1 MSVADTP
8 TENKFPT
15 QKHRPISA
23 IRWNC
28 TGSRLAT
35 VSSESK
41 YARIWSVDS
50 SGHSKD
56 PTELR
61 GHENLINNVAWEP
74 KRPDQIVTCSA
85 DKTIRIW
92 DTRSSKAQATIETD
106 GQVFCI
112 DWSRDGNVVAT
123 GSRFQQ
129 DDYISTWDIR
139 KRKLIKNFK
148 FPFEVHSLCFGTT
161 GAATNAENLL
171 YACTGAGV
179 VLVFRGASLA
189 PVCQIQTHV
198 SRTYCIDVHPSN
210 RYIAT
215 GGADAMVNVWDLEF
229 QVSIATVPR
238 LASPTNTISFSHD
251 GSVLASGSTDGKVDL
266 ADTFSGDHLKTLV
279 LPRFKLSAVAFHPSK
294 LALAVAGEDENEP
307 AGGAVNLYSWDA

>member
-1 MSVADTP
+1 MSLVEGNP
-8 TENKFPT
+8 SEIKFPT

-41 YARIWSVDS
+41 YARIWAVDS
-50 SGHSKD
+50 HSKD

-61 GHENLINNVAWEP
+61 GHESLINSVAWDP
-74 KRPDQIVTCSA
+74 KRQDQIVTCST

-92 DTRSSKAQATIETD
+92 DTRTSKSQATIETD

-112 DWSRDGNVVAT
+112 DWSKDSSIVAT

-148 FPFEVHSLCFGTT
+148 FPFEVHSLSFGTN
-161 GAATNAENLL
+161 GSATNTENLL

-179 VLVFRGASLA
+179 VLVFRGANLT
-189 PVCQIQTHV
+189 PVCQIQAHV

-215 GGADAMVNVWDLEF
+215 GGADAMVNVWDMEF

-251 GSVLASGSTDGKVDL
+251 GNILASGSTEGKVDM
-266 ADTFSGDHLKTLV
+266 ADTFTGEHLKTLV
-279 LPRFKLSAVAFHPSK
+279 LPRFKLSAVAFHPSR
-294 LALAVAGEDENEP
+294 LVLAVAGEDENEP
-307 AGGAVNLYSWDA
+307 AGGAVNLYSWNS